1 MAKNTIKLKNYMPT
15 PVMEEYTSTAAAIT
29 PGHLL
34 ELDSAGLVKKHSVP
48 GGNVLPAMFAVED
61 ELQGRG
67 IDTAF
72 ANSSKLQCWI
82 PTRGDMVYALLKDG
96 ENVAIGAALESAGDG
111 TLQAH
116 VPDVD
121 SASDVTTIYGHAIV
135 AVAVEAVDLSD
146 SATEVGRII
155 VRII

>member
-15 PVMEEYTSTAAAIT
+15 PVMEECTSTAAAVT

-34 ELDSAGLVKKHSVP
+34 ELTSAGLVQKHATA
-48 GGNVLPAMFAVED
+48 GGNVLPPMFAVED

-72 ANSSKLQCWI
+72 ANSSKIQCWI
-82 PTRGDMVYALLKDG
+82 PQRGDMVYALLADG
-96 ENVAIGAALESAGDG
+96 QNVAIGDPLESAGDG

-116 VPDVD
+116 VADVD
-121 SASDVTTIYGHAIV
+121 NSADVTTIYGNAII
-135 AVAVEAVDLSD
+135 AIAVEAVDLSN
-146 SATEVGRII
+146 SASAVGRII